1 MNITDEARKEA
12 LEWLETSVVDCRG
25 NWDSKNC
32 KDSCPSGHCKDMVEL
47 LRSALEPQTVTR
59 EFITMLERI
68 AEDCIIGDEE
78 GFIDSMEFL
87 SRTMG
92 LLQQAGIEITGTSPD
107 NISKEVN
114 NGS

>member
-1 MNITDEARKEA
+1 MTKPTDEQIEGALIYVGKMRKWAIEEEDNNHLHTIRTS
-12 LEWLETSVVDCRG
+12 LEEYGRP
-25 NWDSKNC
+25 K
-32 KDSCPSGHCKDMVEL
+32 
-47 LRSALEPQTVTR
+47 TVTR

>member
-1 MNITDEARKEA
+1 MTKITDEARKEA

-59 EFITMLERI
+59 EWAMDVTDDMATSEHPDERLI
-68 AEDCIIGDEE
+68 NRLKE
-78 GFIDSMEFL
+78 
-87 SRTMG
+87 
-92 LLQQAGIEITGTSPD
+92 QGIEVTGLSPD
-107 NISKEVN
+107 DKSNQ
-114 NGS
+114 GGQQ